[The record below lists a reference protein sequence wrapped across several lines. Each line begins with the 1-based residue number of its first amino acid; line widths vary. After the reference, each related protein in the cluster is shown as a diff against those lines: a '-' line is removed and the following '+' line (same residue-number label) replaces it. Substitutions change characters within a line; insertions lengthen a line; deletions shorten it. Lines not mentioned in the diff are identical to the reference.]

1 MILLLNAWTKKQ
13 MVSFQCFKNSN
24 SIVGF
29 EISSAKSWF
38 IFIPICFVSFE
49 RIEFAASW
57 MQLKYY
63 RFSILTCCKFSY
75 ISPLLPV
82 SSLKNYALKLHKKK
96 DVAGSILGGVNLST
110 LWQPSSFYVWKASFD
125 CYETECKHEA
135 KNISLTHSL
144 FIYIYVFI
152 LRVERLKQ
160 ISVVFGARHNRK

>member
-1 MILLLNAWTKKQ
+1 MLEQKSRWFRFNVSKTPTQLLDLK
-13 MVSFQCFKNSN
+13 
-24 SIVGF
+24 
-29 EISSAKSWF
+29 ISSAKSWF

-49 RIEFAASW
+49 RIEFEASW